1 MDLALIA
8 WRAWFVE
15 QALGSHFVNG
25 SVVCRAAI
33 NCGITALP
41 HVLAVPTQQSSCVLA
56 TQKGEAEEGMNV

>member
-1 MDLALIA
+1 M
-8 WRAWFVE
+8 E